1 MSHTENKGDEK
12 ITKTALLPVEK
23 WISNDKKDELNDLKG
38 KYVGCNGF
46 FKPDTW
52 EEDGKKRSRIIFAV
66 TKMEIL
72 TMKDNEEAAE

>member
-1 MSHTENKGDEK
+1 MSRIQVCLKS
-12 ITKTALLPVEK
+12 LPA
-23 WISNDKKDELNDLKG
+23 SSLHKKDELNDLKG